1 MAREERELTAAE
13 AEAEERRNAPKVTGP
28 VEAQNRV
35 FCFVSKREIPEADA
49 VELPYLNGEMVK
61 VGKTY
66 IKYKLAAS

>member
-13 AEAEERRNAPKVTGP
+13 AEAEERRNAPKQTGP

-35 FCFVSKREIPEADA
+35 FCFISKREINEADS
-49 VELPYLNGEMVK
+49 VEVDYLNGEKVK

-66 IKYKLAAS
+66 LKYKTA